1 MERSLSFKGRVL
13 AKKILPCKNSRKE
26 MFIYRS
32 RYKFIQN
39 FSNKKKKFRDKK
51 GRPFDLSDFCLESY
65 IKRLYVKFNDSF
77 SSSLILQSV
86 ILSPR
91 S

>member
-1 MERSLSFKGRVL
+1 MERSLYFKGPVL

-39 FSNKKKKFRDKK
+39 FSNKKKNSEIKK
-51 GRPFDLSDFCLESY
+51 ADH
-65 IKRLYVKFNDSF
+65 
-77 SSSLILQSV
+77 LI
-86 ILSPR
+86 
-91 S
+91 

>member
-1 MERSLSFKGRVL
+1 MERSLSFKGPVL

-39 FSNKKKKFRDKK
+39 FSNKKKNSEIKK
-51 GRPFDLSDFCLESY
+51 ADH
-65 IKRLYVKFNDSF
+65 
-77 SSSLILQSV
+77 LIWAIFALKA
-86 ILSPR
+86 ILNGCM
-91 S
+91 